1 MSGQLP
7 KRRAQYAL
15 ALWML
20 ARGRPEA
27 FRLFGGEGRDYLN
40 SLAPLLA
47 FSLVISALDVL
58 SGHKAQGASLFL
70 SSLCGLL
77 APPVIAEPLCRRWG
91 CLDRWALFS
100 NMMNWVQILMAPVM
114 VAVLLAAALLVSAGM
129 PLLLTTLILML
140 AVLSYVTWL
149 QWFSARGA
157 LGLTRWRTVKLLFA
171 IQLGT
176 GLLMALQ
183 MQTSGGS
190 FVPPG
195 LSRQFQS

>member
-1 MSGQLP
+1 VSGQLP

-40 SLAPLLA
+40 SLAPLVA
-47 FSLVISALDVL
+47 FSLVISALDLL
-58 SGHKAQGASLFL
+58 SGKPLQGASLFL

-91 CLDRWALFS
+91 CLESWALFA

-114 VAVLLAAALLVSAGM
+114 VGVLVVATLLVSAGV
-129 PLLLTTLILML
+129 PLLATTLVLML

-149 QWFSARGA
+149 QWFCARGS

-176 GLLMALQ
+176 GLLMAVQ
-183 MQTSGGS
+183 MQNSGGS

-195 LSRQFQS
+195 LSKQFQ

>member
-1 MSGQLP
+1 VSGQLP
-7 KRRAQYAL
+7 KRRIQYAL
-15 ALWML
+15 AVWML
-20 ARGRPEA
+20 ARGRSEA
-27 FRLFGGEGRDYLN
+27 FRLFGGEARDYLN
-40 SLAPLLA
+40 SLAPLVA

-58 SGHKAQGASLFL
+58 AGKPVQGLALFF

-91 CLDRWALFS
+91 CLDRWALFA
-100 NMMNWVQILMAPVM
+100 NIMNWVQILMAPVM
-114 VAVLLAAALLVSAGM
+114 AAVLIVAVVLVSAGV
-129 PLLLTTLILML
+129 PLVATTLILML
-140 AVLSYVTWL
+140 AVLTYVTWL
-149 QWFSARGA
+149 HWFAARGA

-183 MQTSGGS
+183 VQTGTGS

-195 LSRQFQS
+195 LSKAFQ